1 MLDAGLLLEPSRRTQ
16 VASLQSMPST
26 SWPEKSV
33 AFLRDGG
40 DATRDGIP
48 MKPAYGSDFAYRDPI
63 GQGITSD
70 GAYGMPSF
78 ARGGF
83 SNVWGAAPLPHPTEE
98 MRRCPITPRGPAPP
112 TPPGWGLLPVAGRA
126 AGSAALLP
134 LSPPQ

>member
-33 AFLRDGG
+33 AFLRDCG

-78 ARGGF
+78 ARGGV
-83 SNVWGAAPLPHPTEE
+83 SHRWGGAVLPP
-98 MRRCPITPRGPAPP
+98 PPRGKSGLPVPP
-112 TPPGWGLLPVAGRA
+112 TR
-126 AGSAALLP
+126 
-134 LSPPQ
+134 

>member
-1 MLDAGLLLEPSRRTQ
+1 MLDAGLLLEASRRTQ

-78 ARGGF
+78 ARGGVT
-83 SNVWGAAPLPHPTEE
+83 NRWGAGGLPA
-98 MRRCPITPRGPAPP
+98 RRGGTDRWAITPSGLRPHHPAACGGMP
-112 TPPGWGLLPVAGRA
+112 LLAR
-126 AGSAALLP
+126 
-134 LSPPQ
+134 

>member
-70 GAYGMPSF
+70 GASGMPPL
-78 ARGGF
+78 ARRR
-83 SNVWGAAPLPHPTEE
+83 VAELWGAAPLP
-98 MRRCPITPRGPAPP
+98 PITEPKC
-112 TPPGWGLLPVAGRA
+112 
-126 AGSAALLP
+126 
-134 LSPPQ
+134 

>member
-83 SNVWGAAPLPHPTEE
+83 NHVWGAGRLPSLTHELTASA
-98 MRRCPITPRGPAPP
+98 ITP
-112 TPPGWGLLPVAGRA
+112 
-126 AGSAALLP
+126 SC
-134 LSPPQ
+134 

>member
-1 MLDAGLLLEPSRRTQ
+1 MLDAGLLLEASRRTQ

-78 ARGGF
+78 ARGG
-83 SNVWGAAPLPHPTEE
+83 VTHAWGAGRPPQRTAAISDWPLTA
-98 MRRCPITPRGPAPP
+98 GAPP
-112 TPPGWGLLPVAGRA
+112 PPSPPGVGGCPFAGGPDRH
-126 AGSAALLP
+126 LE
-134 LSPPQ
+134 

>member
-48 MKPAYGSDFAYRDPI
+48 MKPAYGSDFAYCDPM
-63 GQGITSD
+63 GQAITSE

-78 ARGGF
+78 ARGG
-83 SNVWGAAPLPHPTEE
+83 GDHPGGGGAPPARPAGQKDRAAPP
-98 MRRCPITPRGPAPP
+98 PAP
-112 TPPGWGLLPVAGRA
+112 
-126 AGSAALLP
+126 GSALP
-134 LSPPQ
+134 RRA

>member
-48 MKPAYGSDFAYRDPI
+48 MKPAYGSDFAYRDPM
-63 GQGITSD
+63 GQAITSE

-78 ARGGF
+78 ARGG
-83 SNVWGAAPLPHPTEE
+83 VCHTWGARVLPYCTADLGDLPH
-98 MRRCPITPRGPAPP
+98 TPPAPAPP
-112 TPPGWGLLPVAGRA
+112 
-126 AGSAALLP
+126 P
-134 LSPPQ
+134 LARPWRGACLRWRPQL

>member
-63 GQGITSD
+63 SQPITSD

-78 ARGGF
+78 ARCGVH
-83 SNVWGAAPLPHPTEE
+83 SIAS
-98 MRRCPITPRGPAPP
+98 
-112 TPPGWGLLPVAGRA
+112 
-126 AGSAALLP
+126 GSALRYPTGADERP
-134 LSPPQ
+134 

>member
-33 AFLRDGG
+33 AFLRDSG

-48 MKPAYGSDFAYRDPI
+48 MKPAYGSDFAYRDPM
-63 GQGITSD
+63 GQAITSE

-78 ARGGF
+78 ARGGVNHPGGP
-83 SNVWGAAPLPHPTEE
+83 SRLPHSTQGLNDSPT
-98 MRRCPITPRGPAPP
+98 PPRPPAPP
-112 TPPGWGLLPVAGRA
+112 PPPGAG
-126 AGSAALLP
+126 
-134 LSPPQ
+134 

>member
-1 MLDAGLLLEPSRRTQ
+1 MLDAGLLLEASRRTQ

-78 ARGGF
+78 ARGGV
-83 SNVWGAAPLPHPTEE
+83 SHAWGAVRA
-98 MRRCPITPRGPAPP
+98 PAPTDDTSGRP
-112 TPPGWGLLPVAGRA
+112 AAPRRPAPAHPPA
-126 AGSAALLP
+126 
-134 LSPPQ
+134 

>member
-1 MLDAGLLLEPSRRTQ
+1 MLDAGLLLEASRRTQ

-78 ARGGF
+78 ARGGLSTPVVPARPPF
-83 SNVWGAAPLPHPTEE
+83 PNSNPTNLPTTPT
-98 MRRCPITPRGPAPP
+98 RPP
-112 TPPGWGLLPVAGRA
+112 PP
-126 AGSAALLP
+126 
-134 LSPPQ
+134 